1 MTAAPKKPKVS
12 PEIYKIIEEKM
23 ALEIALYE
31 IAKKRFYLLK
41 QELLLRNRLPD
52 FLYSIVKKYTRF

>member
-23 ALEIALYE
+23 AFEIALYE

-41 QELLLRNRLPD
+41 QETE
-52 FLYSIVKKYTRF
+52 FLK